1 MVKFII
7 LIIVIMISGGF
18 TGCKKEPIEPILTPK
33 VIELSAQASKV
44 IESSNKF
51 GIELFRRT
59 AVLESGNLMLSPL
72 SAGAALT
79 MALNGADGQTF
90 EQIRQMLGYPANMS
104 IAEIN
109 QAYRSLV
116 GQLLAA
122 DPKVKLTLANAM
134 FFRLGLI
141 VKQPFTSALA
151 TDFGAH
157 IEGLNFDLP
166 LAINTINN
174 WASDNT
180 NGRIPMVIDQISA
193 QTVMFLMNA
202 LYFKGDWTYQFN
214 KSETRN
220 QPFYLDGGGQISV
233 PTMSGKIQA
242 KTFSGTNFR
251 AIELPYGRKNF
262 SMVVIVPNGTLGQF
276 YQTFTTE
283 TWNQITATLDNE
295 MAQPVGT
302 IVSLPKFEFKY
313 EKLLNSQLQSLGMTD
328 AFVPYVANF
337 SKMTDWEVF
346 VSFVKQNTF
355 IKVDE
360 TGTEAAAVTTI
371 GIGVVSM
378 PPSFDANKPFVFAIR
393 ERTTNTLL
401 FIGSVAN
408 PLQ

>member
-1 MVKFII
+1 MVKFVI
-7 LIIVIMISGGF
+7 LIIVIMISGGIM
-18 TGCKKEPIEPILTPK
+18 GCKKEPIEPILTPK
-33 VIELSAQASKV
+33 VIELTAQASKV

-51 GIELFRRT
+51 GVELFRRA
-59 AVLESGNLMLSPL
+59 AVTESGNLMLSPL

-90 EQIRQMLGYPANMS
+90 EQIRQMLGYPANMT

-134 FFRLGLI
+134 FYRLGFI

-151 TDFGAH
+151 TDFRAH
-157 IEGLNFDLP
+157 IEGLDFDQP
-166 LAINTINN
+166 SAINTINN
-174 WASDNT
+174 WARDNT
-180 NGRIPMVIDQISA
+180 NGRIPRVIDQISA
-193 QTVMFLMNA
+193 QTVMFLLNA

-220 QPFYLDGGGQISV
+220 QPFYSDGGGQISV

-242 KTFSGTNFR
+242 KTFTGNNFR

-276 YQTFTTE
+276 YQTFTPE
-283 TWNQITATLDNE
+283 IWSQITSSLDNE
-295 MAQPVGT
+295 MTQPVGT

-371 GIGVVSM
+371 GIGVVSL

-408 PLQ
+408 PLL